1 MSQIKLEGVS
11 LDSFIDDVTT
21 ICGLDR
27 QVVED
32 TIKTDLANWL
42 SIDYSSVT
50 YAFVYLSDILKTF
63 EDVSDEEND
72 DEMVI
77 LDAIRTMNTKKE
89 SDYFVVFAD

>member
-21 ICGLDR
+21 ICELDR

-32 TIKTDLANWL
+32 IIKTDLANWL
-42 SIDYSSVT
+42 GIDYSSVT

-63 EDVSDEEND
+63 EDAYDDEND
-72 DEMVI
+72 DEIVV
-77 LDAIRTMNTKKE
+77 LDAIRTMDTNKE